1 MNSTQHENQIVLERP
16 LSEWPL
22 FFNPAF
28 HSFLQKWRIYALYGS
43 RCLVYKK
50 QCSIRD
56 AEGAACQWH
65 AFSTDRS
72 GAETARPVDVRL
84 GPTEAERRRCVP
96 VARVYTR
103 RARRHRPKRSGEGT
117 SSGHFPGSNPVAST
131 LHVQGFRDSETFIF
145 FPKSGVS
152 LTFSGYFPING

>member
-1 MNSTQHENQIVLERP
+1 MNSNLPICYVATRKMKKCAYGSLISVERP

-56 AEGAACQWH
+56 AEALHVQWTCAEGRPKRSGDAACQWH
-65 AFSTDRS
+65 ACIPAGHVGTDRS
-72 GAETARPVDVRL
+72 GAERERPVDISPVQIL
-84 GPTEAERRRCVP
+84 SHRRCMFKGFGI
-96 VARVYTR
+96 
-103 RARRHRPKRSGEGT
+103 PK
-117 SSGHFPGSNPVAST
+117 P
-131 LHVQGFRDSETFIF
+131 LF
-145 FPKSGVS
+145 FSRN
-152 LTFSGYFPING
+152 LAFL

>member
-1 MNSTQHENQIVLERP
+1 MRLCKSSEVFERP
-16 LSEWPL
+16 LERVAQII
-22 FFNPAF
+22 NPAPR
-28 HSFLQKWRIYALYGS
+28 SFLQKWLIYALSGS
-43 RCLVYKK
+43 RQIVYKK
-50 QCSIRD
+50 QCSLRG

-103 RARRHRPKRSGEGT
+103 RVRRHRPKRSGEEM
-117 SSGHFPGSNPVAST
+117 SSGHFPGSNPAAST
-131 LHVQGFRDSETFIF
+131 LHAQGLRDSETLIF
-145 FPKSGVS
+145 SKNFAFLKLFSNFLRLFPH
-152 LTFSGYFPING
+152 